1 MAKSVSIRGSIT
13 AGSGPCCGGSG
24 AGSCAELL
32 ELLGSCGDEGVAF
45 TDVVTLAPVIA
56 TSGDIGQNFVRL
68 GIDLAEV
75 ELLYVKSTARVRLR
89 IDARPSTTLAVG
101 GIYPTL
107 FVGGEAVN
115 WYLDQLPVIP
125 VTFEA
130 GDQSIEQVAAR
141 FNAAAALAG
150 DHFEP
155 PPLARHGQPA
165 PGRAPGALRRSAG
178 AARPRDPSMKP
189 DVSFAV
195 GHDLA
200 VYSAAWCPDCTRLK
214 RWLSGSGLAT
224 REIDIESVAG
234 AAEKLE
240 EETGK
245 RAIPFVLVDGV
256 RTRTV
261 GRVSMDMT
269 AIDLGAAPDLA
280 EGDWL
285 DVAYS
290 LPEAAR
296 ISGLSQY
303 ELLTLLGRRFAR

>member
-150 DHFEP
+150 AP
-155 PPLARHGQPA
+155 TPRVTVSNGQLLFTSPTASPSLTESRNTFVIPVPA
-165 PGRAPGALRRSAG
+165 VATRLGLTSPTLTPGRGG
-178 AARPRDPSMKP
+178 
-189 DVSFAV
+189 DV
-195 GHDLA
+195 DI
-200 VYSAAWCPDCTRLK
+200 
-214 RWLSGSGLAT
+214 SGLAVLQFP
-224 REIDIESVAG
+224 RSPNAPVRIDASGNATMTIIAAG
-234 AAEKLE
+234 RPA
-240 EETGK
+240 
-245 RAIPFVLVDGV
+245 
-256 RTRTV
+256 
-261 GRVSMDMT
+261 
-269 AIDLGAAPDLA
+269 
-280 EGDWL
+280 
-285 DVAYS
+285 
-290 LPEAAR
+290 
-296 ISGLSQY
+296 
-303 ELLTLLGRRFAR
+303 